1 MDIRYSWSYSCLLP
15 RFVLD
20 VVVLDVVVICVP
32 EAGES
37 GARLASPLLTFCCL
51 VYVIQSESSRYYP
64 CKEVNR
70 PSQHVISHPQDRIAE
85 YAIKYVRG

>member
-20 VVVLDVVVICVP
+20 VVVIYVP

-37 GARLASPLLTFCCL
+37 GARLASPALDVLLPSLCHTEREF
-51 VYVIQSESSRYYP
+51 Q
-64 CKEVNR
+64 VNR

-85 YAIKYVRG
+85 YAIKYIRG